1 MDERDWLQRGAAAVC
16 VAACVLAAAAPVAAA
31 DDGVERPDEVVVHG
45 RSADLPTEPT
55 PLTAKLLKVA
65 GTFGDPLK
73 ALAALPGVL
82 QPSEGGGEPAVR
94 GSSPDDNSF
103 LVDGLPAGY
112 VYHDFGNS
120 IFNEDI
126 VRDFGFAAAGFGARY
141 GEASGALFDIGLR
154 APRHDPL
161 ATTVDV
167 SMLRAGALLE
177 TRITD
182 DQALY
187 VSYRESLVHLLLDS
201 AYGEEERVEDDISI
215 DRYPRARDFQA
226 KYSWDAGPHHNV
238 SIVALGAAD
247 DAAVTFGARSEQAL
261 IDPGSSGA
269 AATTTA
275 FGSLGGSWVYRGG
288 DLSVTTRVG
297 RLSRSEAQ
305 ALGDGNEFLDLDV
318 DQWTAK
324 STVELPAGPRQ
335 YLAFGVERRQYTYDY
350 AVRYRYRSCTAFS
363 PDCETT
369 LGELLESDREQDM
382 VVTEAFV
389 EDRWSPS
396 ATVDFTGGV
405 RYSWNDYLESEHVE
419 PRLGAT
425 WRYSPQWALNAA
437 WGRYHQLPEIVQIVP
452 VFGNP
457 ALEPLEAEHYVL
469 GLTRDLA
476 NDWSVKAELY
486 YKRLSELVVEA
497 EAPTLYV
504 NGAAGRA
511 RGIELMVMRESAG
524 RWYGWATL
532 SLART
537 ERTNGLTSQTTRAD
551 TDTPVIA
558 NVVAS
563 YALTPIWNVGFR
575 WQYRSGMP
583 YTPIVGNEENPDYP
597 GFYRPVYGDLNAAR
611 ADAFHRLDVRFER
624 PLRLGRGAGW
634 FYVDILNAYARTN
647 TGAVSYEPVLD
658 SAEYRL
664 VEEDGLP
671 FLPSVGVKVKF

>member
-1 MDERDWLQRGAAAVC
+1 MDGRDLLTRFAAAVAVC
-16 VAACVLAAAAPVAAA
+16 GLVAATRSAVAEEGAEA
-31 DDGVERPDEVVVHG
+31 PDEVVVRG
-45 RSADLPTEPT
+45 RSGDPTEPT
-55 PLTAKLLKVA
+55 PLTEKLLKVA

-82 QPSEGGGEPAVR
+82 QPGEGGGEPAVR

-120 IFNEDI
+120 IFNEDV

-154 APRHDPL
+154 GPRNEPL
-161 ATTVDV
+161 ATTIDV
-167 SMLRAGALLE
+167 SMLRAGALVE

-182 DQALY
+182 DQAIF
-187 VSYRESLVHLLLDS
+187 VSFRESLVHLLLDS
-201 AYGEEERVEDDISI
+201 AYGEEERIEDDISI

-226 KYSWDAGPHHNV
+226 KYTLDAGPRHSLSV
-238 SIVALGAAD
+238 VAVGAED
-247 DAAVTFGARSEQAL
+247 DAAVTFGARSERAL

-269 AATTTA
+269 AATSTA
-275 FGSLGGSWVYRGG
+275 FGSLGASWVYRSG
-288 DLSVTTRVG
+288 DLRVTTRVG
-297 RLSRSEAQ
+297 RLSESNYQARGGGSE
-305 ALGDGNEFLDLDV
+305 LVDLDA

-324 STVELPAGPRQ
+324 STVELPAGSRQ
-335 YLAFGVERRQYTYDY
+335 RLAFGAERRQYTYDY
-350 AVRYRYRSCTAFS
+350 AVLYRYRSCTAFS

-369 LGELLESDREQDM
+369 LDKQPIQSDREQDIA
-382 VVTEAFV
+382 VTEAFV

-396 ATVDFTGGV
+396 ASVDLTGGL
-405 RYSWNDYLESEHVE
+405 RYSRNAYLGTEHLE
-419 PRLGAT
+419 PRFAAA
-425 WRYSPQWALNAA
+425 WRYSPQWTISAA

-452 VFGNP
+452 VFGNT

-469 GLTRDLA
+469 GFTRDLA
-476 NDWSVKAELY
+476 NAWSVKTELY
-486 YKRLSELVVEA
+486 YKALSELVVEVD
-497 EAPTLYV
+497 APTNYV
-504 NGAAGRA
+504 NAATGDA
-511 RGIELMVMRESAG
+511 RGVEVMVMRESAG

-537 ERTNGLTSQTTRAD
+537 ERTNGLTGETARFD
-551 TDTPVIA
+551 TDTPLIA

-563 YALTPIWNVGFR
+563 YELTPIWNVGFR

-583 YTPIVGNEENPDYP
+583 YTPIIGNEENPAYA
-597 GFYRPVYGDLNAAR
+597 GFYRPLYGELNAAR
-611 ADAFHRLDVRFER
+611 ADAYHRLDLRFER

-634 FYVDILNAYARTN
+634 FYVDIVNAYARTN
-647 TGAVSYEPVLD
+647 TGAAGYEPVPD

-664 VEEDGLP
+664 VEEEGLP
-671 FLPSVGVKVKF
+671 FLPSVGVKLKF